1 MNTVSLVSSA
11 VCITFVLGCS
21 GTGDA
26 LRTSEGPS
34 LLHTVEPVA
43 IRLGAAQGAE
53 VEQFYQIR
61 SVVHMKDGRIVV
73 ADGGS
78 NEIRFFD
85 ADGRH
90 VRTVGGDGAGP
101 GEFKNLRWLRRT
113 PTDTL
118 VAWDGQLMRVVVFD
132 SAGNA
137 VRSFP
142 IATDP
147 EFFLSIPES
156 IYPDGSI
163 LSLAG
168 PPVEEADSIGNGYWS
183 IVALHRTGPTG
194 EDLGRV
200 ALVKQQRCL
209 EPGCARRVNAFRS
222 VWAPA
227 ADGVY
232 YHEAGSNAI
241 QTLDQTGEPE
251 GRFILTDVPTAS
263 DTAAAFEQMQVDSEG
278 RIWLH
283 ATSGSWHAFSSAGSH
298 NFEVRV
304 PASLD
309 VHVITSEYVLG
320 VTRDDAGVEYVE
332 LLELTSAQ

>member
-1 MNTVSLVSSA
+1 M
-11 VCITFVLGCS
+11 
-21 GTGDA
+21 
-26 LRTSEGPS
+26 
-34 LLHTVEPVA
+34 
-43 IRLGAAQGAE
+43 RLGAAQGPE

-61 SVVHMKDGRIVV
+61 SVVRMEDGRVVV

-85 ADGRH
+85 ADGGH

-113 PTDTL
+113 AADTL
-118 VAWDGQLMRVVVFD
+118 VAWDGELMRVVVLD

-142 IATDP
+142 VGTDP
-147 EFFLSIPES
+147 EFFLSIPEA

-168 PPVEEADSIGNGYWS
+168 PPVEEADSMGDGYWS
-183 IVALHRTGPTG
+183 VVALHRTGPAG
-194 EDLGRV
+194 MDFGRV
-200 ALVKQQRCL
+200 AMIKQQRCS
-209 EPGCARRVNAFRS
+209 EPGCARRPNAFRS

-227 ADGVY
+227 AEGVY

-241 QTLDQTGEPE
+241 QTLDQNGELK
-251 GRFILTDVPTAS
+251 GRFILTDVPAAS
-263 DTAAAFEQMQVDSEG
+263 DTAAAFERMQIDEEG
-278 RIWLH
+278 RIWVH
-283 ATSGSWHAFSSAGSH
+283 ATSGSWHAFSSTGSH
-298 NFEVRV
+298 DFEVRL

-309 VHVITSEYVLG
+309 VHVITAEYVLG

-332 LLELTSAQ
+332 LLALTPAQ